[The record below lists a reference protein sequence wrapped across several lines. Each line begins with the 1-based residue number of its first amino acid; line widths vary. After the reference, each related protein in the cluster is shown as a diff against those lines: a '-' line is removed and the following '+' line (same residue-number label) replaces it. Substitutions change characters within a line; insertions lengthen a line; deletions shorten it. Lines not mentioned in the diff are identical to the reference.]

1 MFHSVVD
8 EEQRQK
14 FAKSPLSVAGAQ
26 LFHKL
31 GGKYAICNYRE
42 FGEKDGRGSEVLYS
56 TESGAIAVILS
67 CYRSATSEMGTKSDY
82 TYVLQHPK
90 FPISAAFT
98 SVLVLQEHASSNNPA
113 YVIRSVDRG
122 PTRKKAPLM
131 TEVTG
136 KLSTAWGNHVKDGL
150 FNVGRLLHRDF
161 AAKFG
166 SKGSQRL
173 LPSDQQTLMDIVFGG
188 MAVES
193 VPAHDIARI
202 KNFWEQCKTEN
213 AAGEYSKDT
222 ANQIL
227 SGEKWV
233 ISYVQQ
239 DTQAT
244 KRGYYIVGVLNPAF
258 YAAGMANCIQG
269 GHFPSS
275 LSQFD
280 IENSLFT
287 VKPRMYASLEDVPN
301 SDELMGALTM
311 AKHFLSHSGADV
323 RFSLDDGVVPF
334 GTAADADTGILLS
347 TNQSRHI
354 YMVPK

>member
-1 MFHSVVD
+1 MFHSVVN

-14 FAKSPLSVAGAQ
+14 FAKSPLSVVGAQ

-42 FGEKDGRGSEVLYS
+42 FGESGEVLYS

-67 CYRSATSEMGTKSDY
+67 CYHSATSEMGTKSNY

-98 SVLVLQEHASSNNPA
+98 SVLALQEHASSNNPA

-122 PTRKKAPLM
+122 PTRKKDSLM
-131 TEVTG
+131 TEVVC
-136 KLSTAWGNHVKDGL
+136 KLANAWGSHVKDGL
-150 FNVGRLLHRDF
+150 FNVGRLLYKNAVD
-161 AAKFG
+161 KFG
-166 SKGSQRL
+166 TTRSQSL
-173 LPSDQQTLMDIVFGG
+173 LPSDQETLMNIVFGG
-188 MAVES
+188 VAIES

-202 KNFWEQCKTEN
+202 KNVWEQHKAGS
-213 AAGEYSKDT
+213 AAEKYSKDT

-239 DTQAT
+239 DTQST
-244 KRGYYIVGVLNPAF
+244 KRGYYIVGVLKPAF
-258 YAAGMANCIQG
+258 YAAGMAACIQG

-287 VKPRMYASLEDVPN
+287 VRPRMYASLEDVPN
-301 SDELMGALTM
+301 SDELLGSLTM
-311 AKHFLSHSGADV
+311 AKHFLSRSGADI
-323 RFSLDDGVVPF
+323 RFPLDDGVIPF

-354 YMVPK
+354 YMVSK